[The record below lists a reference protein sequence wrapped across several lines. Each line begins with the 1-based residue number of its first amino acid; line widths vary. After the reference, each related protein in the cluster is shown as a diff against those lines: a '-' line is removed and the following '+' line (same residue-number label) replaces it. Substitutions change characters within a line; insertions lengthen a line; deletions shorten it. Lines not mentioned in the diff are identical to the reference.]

1 MTACPGLTGRA
12 CLRFPAARPR
22 TDCAATFRSC
32 EAVSNVSD
40 QSGASACRSASRHHA
55 TSPRGPLAGV
65 NGHAKVVRRRF
76 FLIVDLL
83 RAQQRRRVSRRR
95 GRMCQFGSFGLAS
108 RREPAEVPRRSA
120 AARAAQVSM
129 EASWG
134 TSFNRGMR
142 RSTLPASVA
151 APGWRPWNQSCHR
164 SSCPHS
170 SERSTRFR
178 ARVACRR
185 GAGSGTNATLSAII
199 CSANSRSNSCLAIA
213 HWPGVGR
220 HTSRRACAHPD

>member
-120 AARAAQVSM
+120 AARAARVSM

-134 TSFNRGMR
+134 PSFNRGTS
-142 RSTLPASVA
+142 RSTLAPEVHLQSRLDRPPRASQVVHARWLASRAPRICRTA
-151 APGWRPWNQSCHR
+151 AEGLWARR
-164 SSCPHS
+164 SALARGLFCS
-170 SERSTRFR
+170 SDR
-178 ARVACRR
+178 ATSLRE
-185 GAGSGTNATLSAII
+185 SK
-199 CSANSRSNSCLAIA
+199 
-213 HWPGVGR
+213 GVEPSFG
-220 HTSRRACAHPD
+220 

>member
-1 MTACPGLTGRA
+1 MLATRRCCATRA
-12 CLRFPAARPR
+12 A
-22 TDCAATFRSC
+22 
-32 EAVSNVSD
+32 SNVSD

-95 GRMCQFGSFGLAS
+95 GRMCQSGSFGPAS

-120 AARAAQVSM
+120 AARAARVSM

-134 TSFNRGMR
+134 PSFNRGTR
-142 RSTLPASVA
+142 RSTLAPEVHLQSRLDRPPRAPRICRTA
-151 APGWRPWNQSCHR
+151 AEGLWARR
-164 SSCPHS
+164 SALARGLFCS
-170 SERSTRFR
+170 SDR
-178 ARVACRR
+178 ATSLRE
-185 GAGSGTNATLSAII
+185 SK
-199 CSANSRSNSCLAIA
+199 
-213 HWPGVGR
+213 GVEPSFG
-220 HTSRRACAHPD
+220 

>member
-120 AARAAQVSM
+120 AARAARVSM

-134 TSFNRGMR
+134 PSFNRGTR
-142 RSTLPASVA
+142 RSTLAPEGISSGARLLISSKGAAHLSHRCRGPVGASL
-151 APGWRPWNQSCHR
+151 
-164 SSCPHS
+164 
-170 SERSTRFR
+170 RF
-178 ARVACRR
+178 
-185 GAGSGTNATLSAII
+185 GSGPILFERQSDE
-199 CSANSRSNSCLAIA
+199 SSR
-213 HWPGVGR
+213 VRGR
-220 HTSRRACAHPD
+220 